1 MYLFFSL
8 NYCKIWGEYHKLNL
22 AKRLTEKQK
31 SEIAEYFKNG
41 KTIEALSKEF
51 NCSILTISRNLKKNL
66 GETIYKEL
74 LEKNKNIDK
83 LNILLEKDKKKK
95 YDFELEKK
103 FSKNELSEEGTFYD
117 DQSVKNNFSNT
128 EFVEISPL
136 NFEIESVPR
145 KELSS
150 IPIQEIDFPKAVYMI
165 VNKNIELEIKLLKDY
180 PEWQFLPNED
190 LDRKTIEIYF
200 DLKIAKRACSKEQKV
215 IKVPNTDVFRIVS
228 PILISRGI
236 SRIVSDEKLIAL

>member
-1 MYLFFSL
+1 M
-8 NYCKIWGEYHKLNL
+8 

-41 KTIEALSKEF
+41 KTIEALSEEF
-51 NCSILTISRNLKKNL
+51 NCTISTISRNLKKNL
-66 GETIYKEL
+66 GEIIYKQL
-74 LEKNKNIDK
+74 LENNHNFHE
-83 LNILLEKDKKKK
+83 LSLEQKDIKKKN
-95 YDFELEKK
+95 DPELAKK
-103 FSKNELSEEGTFYD
+103 SSKNEFSNEQTFD
-117 DQSVKNNFSNT
+117 VNQIDNNFSST

-136 NFEIESVPR
+136 DFEIENVPR

-150 IPIQEIDFPKAVYMI
+150 IPIKQIDFPKTVYM
-165 VNKNIELEIKLLKDY
+165 VVHKNIELEIKLLKDY
-180 PEWQFLPNED
+180 PEWEFLPNED
-190 LDRKTIEIYF
+190 LQRKTIEIYF
-200 DLKIAKRACSKEQKV
+200 DLKLAKRACNKEQKV